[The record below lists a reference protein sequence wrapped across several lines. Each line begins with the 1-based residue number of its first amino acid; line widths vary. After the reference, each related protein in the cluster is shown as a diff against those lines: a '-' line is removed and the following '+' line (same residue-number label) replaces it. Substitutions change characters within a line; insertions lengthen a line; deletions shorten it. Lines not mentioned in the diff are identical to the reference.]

1 MLENDQEIK
10 QVIAANN
17 TSTWLRTALK
27 AALQRD
33 VVDAAND
40 AEVLFTL
47 LDQRAIDLRKTSYIA
62 LPGYQYI
69 YNI

>member
-1 MLENDQEIK
+1 MLENDLVIK

-17 TSTWLRTALK
+17 TSHWLRTALK

-47 LDQRAIDLRKTSYIA
+47 LAQRAIDLRKTSYIV
-62 LPGYQYI
+62 LPRHQ
-69 YNI
+69 